1 MKRYAAMLPWLWL
14 ALAFA
19 TARARHSPRPSQQPL
34 AVGALGGPVAPGER
48 H

>member
-19 TARARHSPRPSQQPL
+19 TARAPHSRPL

>member
-19 TARARHSPRPSQQPL
+19 TARAPHSNRWPW
-34 AVGALGGPVAPGER
+34 ALLEAPWLLVNGIR
-48 H
+48 